1 MRDNSAIFDAAE
13 VTKED
18 PKVAVIPKEVLQRNK
33 RIYTFLA
40 DLPSEGK
47 MYPEGHPLRDKTKI
61 ELKQMTAKEENI
73 LASVDFVEAGI
84 EIQKLLE
91 SVVLIPELDVNT
103 IVSIDRQSLIY
114 NLRVNAFGKGYG
126 NSDIKCPECGSKL
139 KKMQI
144 PDFVK
149 PAVELPEGVNISS
162 APDGAFYV
170 ISPSKRKIKLK
181 PLTLPEERAI
191 FKKSMVNGKFT
202 SLVLPFLETAITEI
216 DGESDTDELKEIIE
230 NLRSLDTRFLMEIY
244 TKIFPPVKLSVKA
257 ECTSCEMA
265 EEVEVPLDAAFFW
278 NID

>member
-216 DGESDTDELKEIIE
+216 DGENDTDELKEIIE